1 MATMSET
8 YRNLIAYAG
17 GLLVTHIG
25 LVDELGAELSGG
37 DPAYARQAVT
47 WTDPS
52 GGTIRPTADLTFNVP
67 AGRIVAGWHG
77 FSALTEG
84 IDYGG
89 KELDEEAFTNQGQ
102 YKLLCASTGIKHENP
117 A

>member
-1 MATMSET
+1 MATMSVT

-17 GLLVTHIG
+17 GLLITHIG
-25 LVDELGAELSGG
+25 LVDDEGVELSGG

-47 WTDPS
+47 WADPS
-52 GGTIRPTADLTFNVP
+52 GGTIRPNADLTFDVP
-67 AGRIVAGWHG
+67 AGTIVAGWRG

-89 KELDEEAFTNQGQ
+89 EPLVEEAFTNQGQ
-102 YKLLCASTGIKHENP
+102 YKLLCASTGIKYDNP